1 MNTKHHQYGQIVI
14 RQIGDSLCENFRIG
28 ISSQVYNI
36 FRYIMYLGWWKSSES
51 GNSAVR
57 AQSL

>member
-36 FRYIMYLGWWKSSES
+36 FRYIMYLGWWKSLVILPSEP
-51 GNSAVR
+51 
-57 AQSL
+57 LIFKK